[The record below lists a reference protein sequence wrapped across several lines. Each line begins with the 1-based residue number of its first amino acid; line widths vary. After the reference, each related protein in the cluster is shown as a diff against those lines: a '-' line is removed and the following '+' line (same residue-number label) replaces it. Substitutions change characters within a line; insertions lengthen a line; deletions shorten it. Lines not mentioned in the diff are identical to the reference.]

1 MTYILIDGTIS
12 KKNKI
17 QEVSYGIYVI
27 YSNYYYQYVSGGY
40 NSNRPF
46 GIFQKEIPDQ
56 HQKFSDRVC
65 SYVFVCDGAR
75 TDCSYCSSRVSC
87 WSDDTGKYSVMI
99 NLGLTQMLLEPLDK
113 ATRDTLQTA
122 FDALIQTPSWQLA
135 LSPVERL
142 AAITAQIG
150 FSVIVWLVAIGI
162 TLIAWNIWKKEA
174 GKSM

>member
-1 MTYILIDGTIS
+1 
-12 KKNKI
+12 
-17 QEVSYGIYVI
+17 
-27 YSNYYYQYVSGGY
+27 
-40 NSNRPF
+40 
-46 GIFQKEIPDQ
+46 
-56 HQKFSDRVC
+56 
-65 SYVFVCDGAR
+65 
-75 TDCSYCSSRVSC
+75 
-87 WSDDTGKYSVMI
+87 MI

>member
-1 MTYILIDGTIS
+1 MVSTLSIAIIIINMFLGVIIPIVLLVYFKKKYRAGIKSFLAMRYVLKQEHDNAHNALMYGAGHGGIEMVVILTLGML
-12 KKNKI
+12 
-17 QEVSYGIYVI
+17 
-27 YSNYYYQYVSGGY
+27 NYL
-40 NSNRPF
+40 
-46 GIFQKEIPDQ
+46 I
-56 HQKFSDRVC
+56 
-65 SYVFVCDGAR
+65 
-75 TDCSYCSSRVSC
+75 
-87 WSDDTGKYSVMI
+87 YSVMI
-99 NLGLTQMLLEPLDK
+99 NLGLTQMLLEPLDN

-162 TLIAWNIWKKEA
+162 ILIAWNVWKKEA